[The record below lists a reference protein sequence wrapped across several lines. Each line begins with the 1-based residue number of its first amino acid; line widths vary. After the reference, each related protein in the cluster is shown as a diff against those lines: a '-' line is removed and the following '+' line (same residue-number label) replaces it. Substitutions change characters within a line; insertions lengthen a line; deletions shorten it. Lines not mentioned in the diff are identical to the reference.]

1 MPSARVL
8 ALGALL
14 LSSFIWGAN
23 TPIMKWSLGAIPLF
37 SLAFL
42 RFYLATIFLFPF
54 VIKSLKI
61 RKKDLLK
68 IILAALFGITFNVSF
83 FFLGLKLTFAVNAA
97 LIIATIPIFTVAAAQ
112 IFLKEK
118 IGGRLI
124 LATLIAILGLLAII
138 GPPILNFGLTHLF
151 GGIFLILASLFW
163 VGYEI
168 LSKDLFKKYSAQT
181 ITFYSFLIG
190 SLSFLPFFL
199 WELSS
204 SPWLLN
210 LKFQG
215 ITGIIYGAIF
225 SSTIAYL
232 AWEYGLS
239 KIKASEASFFFYLDP
254 ISGVLLSIL
263 LLGEKITPSCIF
275 GGLLIILAVI
285 LAEAK
290 RKEFPL
296 HKKLTKS

>member
-1 MPSARVL
+1 MPSARFL

-14 LSSFIWGAN
+14 ISSFIWGAN
-23 TPIMKWSLGAIPLF
+23 TPIMKWSLGTIPIF
-37 SLAFL
+37 SLAFF

-54 VIKSLKI
+54 VAKSLKVQ
-61 RKKDLLK
+61 RKDYLK

-124 LATLIAILGLLAII
+124 VATLIAILGLLAII
-138 GPPILNFGLTHLF
+138 GPPIFNFGLTHLF
-151 GGIFLILASLFW
+151 GGMFLILASLFW

-168 LSKDLFKKYSAQT
+168 VSKDLFKKYSPQT
-181 ITFYSFLIG
+181 VTFYSFLIG
-190 SLSFLPFFL
+190 SLSFFPLFL
-199 WELSS
+199 RELSS
-204 SPWLLN
+204 SSWLINLN
-210 LKFQG
+210 IQG
-215 ITGIIYGAIF
+215 MAGILYGAIF

-232 AWEYGLS
+232 AWQYGLS
-239 KIKASEASFFFYLDP
+239 KIQASEASFFFYLDP
-254 ISGVLLSIL
+254 ISGVILSIL
-263 LLGEKITPSCIF
+263 LLGEKITPLFIF

-290 RKEFPL
+290 RKEHPL
-296 HKKLTKS
+296 HKKLATT